1 MPRTTD
7 PAAAVDLLRVDDE
20 LSEEERLVRDTVRDF
35 AAKRIMPHIAD
46 WFEAGTLPQRP
57 GP

>member
-20 LSEEERLVRDTVRDF
+20 LSEEERLVRDKIGRAHV
-35 AAKRIMPHIAD
+35 
-46 WFEAGTLPQRP
+46 
-57 GP
+57 